1 MSRYIVRGN
10 QLVGTIN

>member
-10 QLVGTIN
+10 QFVGTIN